1 MGARPEP
8 HAVRVESNP
17 YSVYTTSR
25 ADRQLERLDS
35 EVHDRVLAVILALGD
50 EPHPVGSS
58 KLKGRDGYRIRVGD
72 YRALY
77 LVDEEVHEVTVY
89 RVAHRR
95 EVYRKN

>member
-1 MGARPEP
+1 M
-8 HAVRVESNP
+8 ESNP

-25 ADRQLERLDS
+25 ADRQLERLDT

-50 EPHPVGSS
+50 DPRPVGST
-58 KLKGRDGYRIRVGD
+58 KLKGRDGYRMRVGD

-77 LVDEEVHEVTVY
+77 LVDEEAREVTVY

-95 EVYRKN
+95 EVYR

>member
-1 MGARPEP
+1 MGARAGLF
-8 HAVRVESNP
+8 AVRVESNS

-25 ADRQLERLDS
+25 ADRQFERLES
-35 EVHDRVLAVILALGD
+35 EVRDRVLAVIMTLGD
-50 EPHPVGSS
+50 DPHPVGST

-77 LVDEEVHEVTVY
+77 FVDEATREVTVY

-95 EVYRKN
+95 EVYRRT